1 MIVLLWCVALTL
13 TIYDLVPGTYA
24 ATDLGT
30 GEEAARGI
38 AGEDGLTL
46 ALPEGRYSVAPDTIQ
61 VPACP
66 DLVVLGAEYSGWTVC
81 GLPAEVRVEV
91 GNTGVDPAAPSMT
104 SVHVDGV
111 EAGRAMV
118 AGIPPGTSRWT
129 SWVPID
135 PKPPPG
141 QHVVS
146 WCADVEQEV
155 AEEDEGN
162 NCAGSR

>member
-1 MIVLLWCVALTL
+1 MTLWWTAVTL
-13 TIYDLVPGTYA
+13 SVYGLIPGGYSITDA
-24 ATDLGT
+24 AT
-30 GEEAARGI
+30 GEPVLRGVV
-38 AGEDGLTL
+38 AGDGGLL
-46 ALPEGRYSVAPDTIQ
+46 ADVPQGHYVIAPDTLL

-104 SVHVDGV
+104 AVYVDGA

-146 WCADVEQEV
+146 WCADVGQEV

-162 NCAGSR
+162 NCSQ